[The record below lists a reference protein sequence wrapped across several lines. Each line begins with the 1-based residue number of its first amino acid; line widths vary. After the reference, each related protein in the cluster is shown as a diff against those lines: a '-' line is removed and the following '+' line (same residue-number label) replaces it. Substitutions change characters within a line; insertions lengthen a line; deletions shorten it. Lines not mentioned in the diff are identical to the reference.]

1 MKTHLLYS
9 LLLSLLVA
17 GCQKSI
23 ATQENVIKEGR
34 FLSAAKNNTETWL
47 TNEPFASLSKTD
59 KLIWVGGSIKN
70 NSITDDYETLSMQ
83 LSITDLADLKKTT
96 IKTAEYTFII
106 QEDIINDR
114 YVLDTTNPNSTIEI
128 TEIDET
134 NKIIKGK
141 FNFYLV
147 RDKWFSGNNEQ
158 VTFKSGEFVSDYTE

>member
-1 MKTHLLYS
+1 MKTQLLYS
-9 LLLSLLVA
+9 LLFCVLIA
-17 GCQKSI
+17 GCQKSV
-23 ATQENVIKEGR
+23 ATQKSIIKEDR
-34 FLSAAKNNTETWL
+34 FLSATRNNADTWL

-59 KLIWVGGSIKN
+59 KLIWVGGSIKH
-70 NSITDDYETLSMQ
+70 NSNTDDYETLSMQ

-114 YVLDTTNPNSTIEI
+114 YVLDITNPNSTIEI

-147 RDKWFSGNNEQ
+147 RDKWFSGNGEE